1 MSVGIGQEAFVA
13 VNAQTR
19 KSDIAVKEMSLN
31 RRRCLSH
38 DEDFDLLPDEEKKEY
53 EPKYF
58 SHYTMQGCVME
69 CRAEYSFDTCGCLPY
84 YYPEFKNGNIT
95 VNGTMCNVEQLECLS
110 NISAS
115 FYALGI

>member
-1 MSVGIGQEAFVA
+1 
-13 VNAQTR
+13 
-19 KSDIAVKEMSLN
+19 MSLK

-110 NISAS
+110 NISGTSIICTVELHKKIFDLHFYNKS
-115 FYALGI
+115 FTLSNNT

>member
-1 MSVGIGQEAFVA
+1 
-13 VNAQTR
+13 
-19 KSDIAVKEMSLN
+19 MSLN

-38 DEDFDLLPDEEKKEY
+38 DEDFDLLQDEEKKKY

-110 NISAS
+110 NISGTSIICTVELHKHYLIIFDLHFYNKS
-115 FYALGI
+115 FTLSNNT